1 MGSHMLSVFEFE
13 KCFPNE
19 KACFYYLF
27 QKKWPKGFVCP
38 RCQHTEAYKLNT
50 RKLMQCK
57 ACKYQA
63 SVTAG
68 TIFHKLRLPLR
79 KILWACYWI
88 ATTKKGISALEL
100 KRKLGLRSYQTAWTL
115 EHKIRQAMK
124 SSGHYPIPSAVEFDV
139 AFLGLAENADAQGRA
154 LVATVVQTDR
164 TLIGRAYLEHL
175 QTHSSEAIEHFM
187 EKNVAP
193 GVTVRTDGHVSYKCL
208 SKKYQHHLHKMYD
221 KKDNAVHLPKVHIVI
236 ANLKMWLRGTFN
248 RLPNKHAQRY
258 LNEFCFR
265 FNRRWKLENIFE
277 KLLTRAMV
285 TPTVIYAELTG

>member
-1 MGSHMLSVFEFE
+1 MLSVFEFE
-13 KCFPNE
+13 KLFPNE
-19 KACFYYLF
+19 RACFNYLF
-27 QKKWPKGFVCP
+27 NKKWPNGFVCP
-38 RCQHTEAYKLNT
+38 HCQHSEAYKLKT

-57 ACKYQA
+57 ACKYQS

-68 TIFHKLRLPLR
+68 TIFHKMRLSLR
-79 KILWACYWI
+79 KILWASYWI

-115 EHKIRQAMK
+115 GHKIRQAMK
-124 SSGHYPIPSAVEFDV
+124 SSAQYPIPDDVEFDV
-139 AFLGLAENADAQGRA
+139 TFLGLAEATDQKGRA
-154 LVATVVQTDR
+154 LVATVVQTDG
-164 TLIGRAYLEHL
+164 TTIGRAYLEHL
-175 QTHSSEAIEHFM
+175 QTHSSEAVKQFM
-187 EKNVAP
+187 QKHVTP
-193 GVTVRTDGHVSYKCL
+193 GVTVKTDGHVSYKCL
-208 SKKYQHHLHKMYD
+208 AKSYQHHFHKMYD
-221 KKDNAVHLPKVHIVI
+221 KRDNLTHLPKVHIVI

-258 LNEFCFR
+258 LDEFCFR